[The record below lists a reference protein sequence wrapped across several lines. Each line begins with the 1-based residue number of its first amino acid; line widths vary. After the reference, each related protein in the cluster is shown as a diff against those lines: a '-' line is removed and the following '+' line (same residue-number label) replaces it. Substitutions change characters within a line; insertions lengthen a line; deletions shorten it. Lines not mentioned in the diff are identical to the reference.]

1 MTLSSLASVASPRIA
16 LFSHGGDGAPI
27 VHSASGLCLSQAV
40 AKERAPYTLTMFHVN
55 QGSFAGITDMDLGDA
70 GGDALFDFR
79 IPSQRWACIQQGGR
93 SQFPAQCD
101 NPVACW
107 AMMMMKFKLLTAV
120 LLHPLKLITTTT
132 KRCTAV
138 QWGFREMT
146 RVVPCHAGG
155 VRPRHAARSLV
166 IHNIWGCAQHGRLW
180 SPQIW

>member
-1 MTLSSLASVASPRIA
+1 MRPGCQKYHVCCDDYEAVCPQPPPTVLVPSANGTTVAPGAAVTLSSLASVASPRSA

-132 KRCTAV
+132 KTLYSRTV
-138 QWGFREMT
+138 
-146 RVVPCHAGG
+146 G
-155 VRPRHAARSLV
+155 V
-166 IHNIWGCAQHGRLW
+166 
-180 SPQIW
+180 